1 MRRPGRYQTKAFTV
15 SDPLTPGTPE
25 SGRIMIAAMHLCCPC
40 CSTVF
45 RVSPEALGAGREV
58 RCGRCEVVWFA
69 TPPRAEAEAES
80 AELPS
85 VTKILEA
92 RAAKVSARTT
102 EIVVPPV
109 EFDFGEEP
117 IIKALASV
125 APAIEAPSIIPDEN
139 AIIVAEPEA
148 EIIVDSEAFIA
159 DEEEP
164 AAEESRETVLRSRIS
179 RRPHKPKRPSDHLFA
194 LSAATGV
201 LALVVFCG
209 FVARTTLVRA
219 VPDIAGFYAA
229 VGLGVNL
236 RGLEFRSVRTAQA
249 NQDGIPVLVVE
260 GEIANVTSQ
269 TMEIPK
275 LRLAVLGKEGR
286 ELYAWTSQLPRSTLR
301 EGEQIPFK
309 SRLAAPPPEAQQVFV
324 RFITR
329 GDATGSIR

>member
-1 MRRPGRYQTKAFTV
+1 M
-15 SDPLTPGTPE
+15 
-25 SGRIMIAAMHLCCPC
+25 
-40 CSTVF
+40 
-45 RVSPEALGAGREV
+45 
-58 RCGRCEVVWFA
+58 
-69 TPPRAEAEAES
+69 
-80 AELPS
+80 
-85 VTKILEA
+85 TKILEA
-92 RAAKVSARTT
+92 RAAKASAAAT

-109 EFDFGEEP
+109 DFDFGDEP
-117 IIKALASV
+117 IIKALAGINPV
-125 APAIEAPSIIPDEN
+125 IEAPSIIPDET

-159 DEEEP
+159 DEES
-164 AAEESRETVLRSRIS
+164 AVEEKPLRPRIS
-179 RRPHKPKRPSDHLFA
+179 RRPAKPKRPRDHLFA

-219 VPDIAGFYAA
+219 VPDLAGFYAA

-286 ELYAWTSQLPRSTLR
+286 ELYAWTSQLPRSSLK

-309 SRLAAPPPEAQQVFV
+309 SRLAAPPPGAQQVFV

-329 GDATGSIR
+329 GDTTGSIR

>member
-1 MRRPGRYQTKAFTV
+1 
-15 SDPLTPGTPE
+15 
-25 SGRIMIAAMHLCCPC
+25 MHLSCPC
-40 CSTVF
+40 CATAF
-45 RVSPEALGAGREV
+45 RVSPEALGAGRDV
-58 RCGRCEVVWFA
+58 RCARCEVVWFA
-69 TPPRAEAEAES
+69 TPPEPEPEIEES
-80 AELPS
+80 PS

-92 RAAKVSARTT
+92 RAIRASATAT
-102 EIVVPPV
+102 EVAVRPV
-109 EFDFGEEP
+109 EFNFDEEP
-117 IIKALASV
+117 IIKALAGIH
-125 APAIEAPSIIPDEN
+125 PTIDAPSIIPDEN
-139 AIIVAEPEA
+139 AITVAEPEA

-159 DEEEP
+159 DEE
-164 AAEESRETVLRSRIS
+164 AALRPRVS
-179 RRPHKPKRPSDHLFA
+179 RRPAKPKRPRDRLFA

-219 VPDIAGFYAA
+219 MPDLAGFYAA

-249 NQDGIPVLVVE
+249 NQDGVPVLVVE

-286 ELYAWTSQLPRSTLR
+286 ELYAWTSQLPRSSLK

-309 SRLAAPPPEAQQVFV
+309 SRLAAPPAEAQQVFV

>member
-1 MRRPGRYQTKAFTV
+1 
-15 SDPLTPGTPE
+15 
-25 SGRIMIAAMHLCCPC
+25 MHLSCPC
-40 CSTVF
+40 CATAF
-45 RVSPEALGAGREV
+45 RVSPEALGAGRDV
-58 RCGRCEVVWFA
+58 RCARCEVVWFA
-69 TPPRAEAEAES
+69 TPPRPETES
-80 AELPS
+80 AETPT

-92 RAAKVSARTT
+92 RAIKAAATAA
-102 EIVVPPV
+102 EVVVAPV
-109 EFDFGEEP
+109 AFDFGDEKSVQTRAEE
-117 IIKALASV
+117 
-125 APAIEAPSIIPDEN
+125 APVIEAPSIIPDE
-139 AIIVAEPEA
+139 AIVADA
-148 EIIVDSEAFIA
+148 RADIIIDSEAFTA
-159 DEEEP
+159 DEES
-164 AAEESRETVLRSRIS
+164 AARVPRPRIS
-179 RRPHKPKRPSDHLFA
+179 RRPAKPKRPRDRLFA

-219 VPDIAGFYAA
+219 VPDLAGFYAA

-286 ELYAWTSQLPRSTLR
+286 EIYAWTSQLPRASLA

-324 RFITR
+324 RFLTR

>member
-1 MRRPGRYQTKAFTV
+1 
-15 SDPLTPGTPE
+15 
-25 SGRIMIAAMHLCCPC
+25 MHLSCPC
-40 CSTVF
+40 CATAF
-45 RVSPEALGAGREV
+45 RVLPEALGAGRDV
-58 RCGRCEVVWFA
+58 RCARCEVVWFA
-69 TPPRAEAEAES
+69 TPPEPEPEIEES
-80 AELPS
+80 PS

-92 RAAKVSARTT
+92 RAIRASATGT
-102 EIVVPPV
+102 EVAVRPV
-109 EFDFGEEP
+109 EFNFDEEP
-117 IIKALASV
+117 IIKALAGIH
-125 APAIEAPSIIPDEN
+125 PTIDAPSIIPDEN
-139 AIIVAEPEA
+139 AITVTEAEA

-159 DEEEP
+159 DEEAP
-164 AAEESRETVLRSRIS
+164 LRPRVS
-179 RRPHKPKRPSDHLFA
+179 RRPAKPKRPRDRLFA
-194 LSAATGV
+194 LSAVTGV

-219 VPDIAGFYAA
+219 MPDLAGFYAA

-286 ELYAWTSQLPRSTLR
+286 ELYAWTSQLPRASLK

-309 SRLAAPPPEAQQVFV
+309 SRLAAPPAEAQQVFV

>member
-1 MRRPGRYQTKAFTV
+1 
-15 SDPLTPGTPE
+15 
-25 SGRIMIAAMHLCCPC
+25 MHLSCPC
-40 CSTVF
+40 CATAF

-58 RCGRCEVVWFA
+58 RCARCEVVWFA
-69 TPPRAEAEAES
+69 TPPRPEAEIAET
-80 AELPS
+80 PS

-92 RAAKVSARTT
+92 RALKASAAGT
-102 EIVVPPV
+102 EIVVRTFD
-109 EFDFGEEP
+109 FDFGDEKP
-117 IIKALASV
+117 IKA
-125 APAIEAPSIIPDEN
+125 PAGEVPSIEAPSIIPDEN
-139 AIIVAEPEA
+139 AIIVAEKEA
-148 EIIVDSEAFIA
+148 DIIVDSEAFTA
-159 DEEEP
+159 EKEP
-164 AAEESRETVLRSRIS
+164 AEPALRQRVS
-179 RRPHKPKRPSDHLFA
+179 RRPAKPTRPRDRLFA

-219 VPDIAGFYAA
+219 VPDLAGFYAA

-236 RGLEFRSVRTAQA
+236 RGLEFRSVRTTQA

-269 TMEIPK
+269 TMEVPK
-275 LRLAVLGKEGR
+275 LRLAVLGKGAR
-286 ELYAWTSQLPRSTLR
+286 EIYAWTSQLPRSSLK

>member
-1 MRRPGRYQTKAFTV
+1 
-15 SDPLTPGTPE
+15 
-25 SGRIMIAAMHLCCPC
+25 MISPMHLSCPC
-40 CSTVF
+40 CATAF
-45 RVSPEALGAGREV
+45 RVSPEALGAGRDV
-58 RCGRCEVVWFA
+58 RCARCEVVWFA
-69 TPPRAEAEAES
+69 TPPRPEAES
-80 AELPS
+80 AETPT

-92 RAAKVSARTT
+92 RAKKASATAT
-102 EIVVPPV
+102 EIVVAPV
-109 EFDFGEEP
+109 AFDFGDEEP
-117 IIKALASV
+117 IRSSAAE
-125 APAIEAPSIIPDEN
+125 APAIEAPSIIPDD
-139 AIIVAEPEA
+139 AIVAETEA

-159 DEEEP
+159 DESAP
-164 AAEESRETVLRSRIS
+164 RPRVS
-179 RRPHKPKRPSDHLFA
+179 RRPKKPKRPRDHLFA
-194 LSAATGV
+194 LSAATGA

-219 VPDIAGFYAA
+219 VPDLAGFYAA

-236 RGLEFRSVRTAQA
+236 RGLEFRSVRTAQS

-286 ELYAWTSQLPRSTLR
+286 EIYAWTSQLPRASLK

-309 SRLAAPPPEAQQVFV
+309 SRLAAPPSEAQQVFV

>member
-1 MRRPGRYQTKAFTV
+1 MAANREPPMRL
-15 SDPLTPGTPE
+15 S
-25 SGRIMIAAMHLCCPC
+25 CPC
-40 CSTVF
+40 CFTAFHVA
-45 RVSPEALGAGREV
+45 PAAIGAGRDV

-69 TPPRAEAEAES
+69 TQPVAEVEIIET
-80 AELPS
+80 PS
-85 VTKILEA
+85 VTKILAA
-92 RAAKVSARTT
+92 RALRAPAVAPTAPAYIS
-102 EIVVPPV
+102 V
-109 EFDFGEEP
+109 DDEP
-117 IIKALASV
+117 IIKALASIT
-125 APAIEAPSIIPDEN
+125 PAEARSIIPDEGVVT
-139 AIIVAEPEA
+139 AADEQADII
-148 EIIVDSEAFIA
+148 IDSEAFTA
-159 DEEEP
+159 DEEY
-164 AAEESRETVLRSRIS
+164 AAEAPLPPRVS
-179 RRPHKPKRPSDHLFA
+179 RRPAKPKRPRDRLFA

-209 FVARTTLVRA
+209 FVARTTLVRF
-219 VPDIAGFYAA
+219 VPDLAGFYAA

-249 NQDGIPVLVVE
+249 SQDGIPVLVVE

-286 ELYAWTSQLPRSTLR
+286 ELYAWTSQLPRASLM

-309 SRLAAPPPEAQQVFV
+309 SRLAAPPAEAQQVFV

>member
-1 MRRPGRYQTKAFTV
+1 
-15 SDPLTPGTPE
+15 
-25 SGRIMIAAMHLCCPC
+25 MISPMHLSCPC
-40 CSTVF
+40 CATAF
-45 RVSPEALGAGREV
+45 RVSPEALGAGRDV
-58 RCGRCEVVWFA
+58 RCARCEVVWFA
-69 TPPRAEAEAES
+69 IPPHAETEIEES
-80 AELPS
+80 PS

-92 RAAKVSARTT
+92 RALKASADAT
-102 EIVVPPV
+102 EIVVPAV
-109 EFDFGEEP
+109 DFGFGDENP
-117 IIKALASV
+117 IKA
-125 APAIEAPSIIPDEN
+125 PAGEVPSIEAPSIIPHEN
-139 AIIVAEPEA
+139 AIIVAETEA

-159 DEEEP
+159 DEEPVE
-164 AAEESRETVLRSRIS
+164 AAPRPRIS
-179 RRPHKPKRPSDHLFA
+179 RRPQKPKRPRDHLFA
-194 LSAATGV
+194 LSAAVGV

-219 VPDIAGFYAA
+219 MPDLAGFYAA

-286 ELYAWTSQLPRSTLR
+286 EIYAWTSQLPRASLK

-309 SRLAAPPPEAQQVFV
+309 SRLAAPPAEAQQVFV